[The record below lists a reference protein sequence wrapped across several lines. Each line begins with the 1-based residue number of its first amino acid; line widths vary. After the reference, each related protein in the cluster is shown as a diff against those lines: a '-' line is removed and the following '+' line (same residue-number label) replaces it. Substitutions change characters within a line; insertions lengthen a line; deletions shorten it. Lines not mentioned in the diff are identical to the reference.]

1 MYEILLVDDHTH
13 LVDSLA
19 IALPWERMGIAA
31 VHKAYSGEEALELL
45 AYHSI
50 DIVVTDIQMNG
61 MSGLELIA
69 CINEKR
75 RNLKTVILT
84 GHDEFQYAKEAL
96 QNRVSEY
103 LLKPVP
109 NDELELTLRRLIAEI
124 EREGKQLIDQRKLA
138 ELFRESLPRLRESL
152 LSDLLS
158 GQAVPAVALQEK
170 IRLYR
175 LDFDLDEPAA
185 LLCIR
190 VEEDYAVTDLYSVS
204 LLEYAL
210 RNIAEEVFSER
221 YRIWQCKDPYDYFI
235 MLVQPLVG
243 SGRGSG
249 RGEPEAG
256 GSLED
261 LARHVQRQVKLYLKM
276 KVSIVVSPGETVRRD
291 LAGMYRAALSTYS
304 DLIGYQTESYLNV
317 VEDRT
322 MIELRP
328 LSSLYATPT
337 LMQLID
343 VEQWGAFE
351 KKLTAIFDELD
362 CQAGNTNEYG
372 FEIYTALLQAFTYYV
387 HKKGKRFFEVFG
399 RDIDR
404 MLKAEASWSAVPLR
418 EWAFVSFKLLKES
431 SSRRSDNLRSE
442 LMERVYRFVAEHLRE
457 VTLQAVADYVHLH
470 PVYVSNLFK
479 QESGENF
486 SAFVLRLRMDKAVQL
501 LKHKEL
507 KVSQIALEVGYQK
520 PQYFIKLFKS
530 HFGMTPQDFKNKNED
545 SSGD

>member
-1 MYEILLVDDHTH
+1 MDDHTH

-19 IALPWERMGIAA
+19 IALPWEQMGITA

-50 DIVVTDIQMNG
+50 DIIVTDIQMNG

-96 QNRVSEY
+96 QNRVSDY

-109 NDELELTLRRLIAEI
+109 NDELELTLRRLISEI
-124 EREGKQLIDQRKLA
+124 EQEGKQLVDQRKIA
-138 ELFRESLPRLRESL
+138 DMFRESLPRLRESL
-152 LSDLLS
+152 LLDLLA
-158 GQAVPAVALQEK
+158 GQKLPASSLKEK
-170 IRLYR
+170 IRLYH
-175 LDFDLDEPAA
+175 LNFDLDESAA

-190 VEEDYAVTDLYSVS
+190 VEEDYSDTDLYSVS

-210 RNIAEEVFSER
+210 CNITEEVFSEH

-235 MLVQPLVG
+235 MLVQPLEG
-243 SGRGSG
+243 ASRGG
-249 RGEPEAG
+249 PEANL
-256 GSLED
+256 SLED
-261 LARHVQRQVKLYLKM
+261 LARHVQRQIKLYLKM
-276 KVSIVVSPGETVRRD
+276 KVSIVVSQNGNIPRD
-291 LAGMYRAALSTYS
+291 LVGMYRATLSTYS
-304 DLIGYQTESYLNV
+304 DFIGYQTESYLNV
-317 VEDRT
+317 VEDQT

-343 VEQWGAFE
+343 VEQWSTLE

-362 CQAGNTNEYG
+362 NQAGNTNEYG

-399 RDIDR
+399 RDIDI
-404 MLKAEASWSAVPLR
+404 MLKADASWSAVPLR
-418 EWAFVSFKLLKES
+418 EWAFDSFNLKKIYS
-431 SSRRSDNLRSE
+431 SKRSDNLRSE
-442 LMERVYRFVAEHLRE
+442 LMDRVYRFVTERLSE
-457 VTLQAVADYVHLH
+457 VTLQSVADYVHLH

-486 SAFVLRLRMDKAVQL
+486 STFVLRLRMDKAVQL
-501 LKHKEL
+501 LKNKDL

-530 HFGMTPQDFKNKNED
+530 HFGMTPQDFKNTNSEIIKD
-545 SSGD
+545 SQ